1 MAILLFRLNDVPSDE
16 AHEVR
21 ELLDAAGI
29 SFYETSA
36 GNWGISVA
44 AIWLAEE
51 EDFARARLLLND
63 YQQQRAFV
71 QRQRYL
77 ETQQAGF
84 WQHNLRKPLQFFC
97 YCAALLLV
105 AYASVKWVIELGF

>member
-29 SFYETSA
+29 PFYETSA

-44 AIWLAEE
+44 AIWLPE
-51 EDFARARLLLND
+51 EDDFVRARLLLDD
-63 YQQQRAFV
+63 YQQQRAFI

-77 ETQQAGF
+77 EQQPEGF
-84 WQHNLRKPLQFFC
+84 WQYHRRKPLQFLF

-105 AYASVKWVIELGF
+105 AYASVKWVIELGL